1 MAVVVLQG
9 GLLVCLVFFFFLFCF
24 LYFVCFIRS
33 LSSSQVEISTGF
45 PEEAQ
50 IAMVT
55 S

>member
-9 GLLVCLVFFFFLFCF
+9 GFLVCLVFFCVCFFTFCF
-24 LYFVCFIRS
+24 CFIRS

>member
-9 GLLVCLVFFFFLFCF
+9 GLLVCLVFFFLFCF